1 VVGER
6 EPFPRPHAEQA
17 AGGLEVDRH
26 GDGLSGFREEPTTRG
41 RFPDER
47 TRGAAALPLEHEVAA
62 DGEGRRQERPAGDAP
77 ADVLVA
83 SALVP
88 FLPLP
93 PLQILTTNL
102 LDDGAQIPIPTDRD
116 RIPFLGSLA
125 SPARAA
131 DGDW

>member
-1 VVGER
+1 
-6 EPFPRPHAEQA
+6 
-17 AGGLEVDRH
+17 
-26 GDGLSGFREEPTTRG
+26 
-41 RFPDER
+41 
-47 TRGAAALPLEHEVAA
+47 
-62 DGEGRRQERPAGDAP
+62 
-77 ADVLVA
+77 
-83 SALVP
+83 
-88 FLPLP
+88 LP

>member
-1 VVGER
+1 V
-6 EPFPRPHAEQA
+6 
-17 AGGLEVDRH
+17 
-26 GDGLSGFREEPTTRG
+26 TRG
-41 RFPDER
+41 
-47 TRGAAALPLEHEVAA
+47 GHL
-62 DGEGRRQERPAGDAP
+62 AP

-88 FLPLP
+88 FLPLT

-116 RIPFLGSLA
+116 PCLGSLA